1 MRLFIFII
9 LRVLFD
15 FSVYYLMRR
24 YEGRGKSVRDSEIIT
39 LLLARDQRGI
49 DLLYEHYGSLMRY
62 VIAPIVLNADD
73 REECLCESAMRIWY
87 KIDTYDE
94 IIGTFGAWITAITR
108 NVALNYVRQST
119 KLIAQ
124 SIPDN
129 TPSFYP
135 TPEQALIDKE
145 NKFELQNALNS
156 LSPRNKMIIYRKY
169 YYKQSVSQIAK
180 ELGITQRAVEGRL
193 YRLKRQLRNML
204 GGEQSE

>member
-1 MRLFIFII
+1 
-9 LRVLFD
+9 
-15 FSVYYLMRR
+15 
-24 YEGRGKSVRDSEIIT
+24 VRDSEIIT